1 MKLRNKQMVY
11 HPVDFDIDDFLSR
24 IQGNKP
30 PFVCPSETCQ
40 KVCRSYNYMQKHML
54 LHRPPTP
61 IDIPGPVVNGNISAG
76 FKCLSSLKNASD
88 QTSKE
93 LILLSDTAK
102 DFCQQQNRNSMVFT
116 DAHSSVVF
124 EASSATKGH
133 TFRCNIYVPLTIRIQ
148 NAPNQIEEDPSMSIQ
163 AVSKPEG
170 ISINKKQT
178 FGRSKILHHKNKGRI
193 KNNKNGLVM
202 GQSSD
207 KQKYESC
214 EKGSFH
220 TSGVEVNS
228 TIEIPKAV
236 YSIDPEFSIRKS
248 IRLKE
253 GSSYIRFIEKTAD
266 ELDEVV
272 EYDLDEEDLFWLER
286 INAKRKSLSLLPV
299 TESTLE
305 WVMDRFEKKARFRM
319 SSSSGCETT
328 DVYPDIGGNHSGI
341 DDDAVCAVCQDGTCE
356 NTNVILFCDVCNL
369 AVHQECYGVPYVPEG
384 PWLCRKCLHSPSEP
398 VSCVLC
404 PNRGGAFKKTTDDRW
419 AHVICGLWVPEVMFA
434 NLTFLE
440 PLEGI
445 DRIAP
450 ARWRLQCF
458 ICKQRNVGACIQC
471 HKSSCYRA
479 FHVTC
484 AQHAGLY
491 MKIEHTDDPGD
502 SGIRKSAFCDQ
513 HCPPDHFSSSNKGM
527 YAHSD
532 SDGAQSPERV
542 ARIHLR
548 KARKI
553 LAERRNSKPSVCV
566 PIVSKAK
573 MNLILSKLSGV
584 SGDKMEFLK
593 QTYAFWKLK
602 REFRRGV
609 PLLKRLQA
617 CSLHRSAANFAV
629 AATTGDAESHQMRAH
644 LKFWQQLRQD
654 LERGRLLSELIRK
667 RERIKR
673 DIFRSFVKE
682 IELKIKPF
690 VVFQLRFIDK
700 LQALDTNQFFA
711 KPVEPSLAPDYALI
725 IKNPMDFSTIRK
737 KIENFDYITMDDL
750 LSDFDLMLENCF
762 EYNRETSIYY
772 TAAVKLRERSK
783 PIISEA
789 LALMKQ
795 INFCPKTGLLLENA
809 QIKSEM
815 TEQSSHQDNIENSS
829 KTKENC
835 TQSMNSINIDYG
847 KNLIYTPVLLH
858 VSSTKKSSNCSLTS
872 ERVHSPLKELI
883 NCGQNSSLPSN
894 IRSRLRSF
902 HSPTT
907 TPNES
912 PVSITT
918 NGNFDFTSPTTAVS
932 GGITTTTST
941 SKALDSTVLPRKRRL
956 SSTSGDRKFLYSPAL
971 CDVDYRKSA
980 KIARLNL
987 HSPENAFAQAYTKS
1001 TNCFENLIK
1010 SPRINES
1017 ANCKWN
1023 SSNNLV
1029 TSNGPTGL
1037 QVYQVTRSTNEMDGL
1052 ASLSN
1057 GPAFTRYRIGRLSRG
1072 DDEDD
1077 EDDSEES
1084 DDDESDEGYIV
1095 YPNTNSSTPNHGHD
1109 SDRSHFRQQQHSKQ
1123 ELEFE
1128 ANKKC
1133 VVNKTV
1139 TTTTV
1144 VGTSRMAFVNK
1155 RSPVSRLKSA
1165 YRLKAK
1171 QASMNTKNSKHKKG
1185 TLKEFTTNDNL
1196 RGTHFNTPSS
1206 VSILINDSRLTS
1218 DSDTLFTK
1226 FLPKTDTINSNNTQ
1240 RVSDVIK
1247 NNITEPVDRLD
1258 HNGSSLDNELDTK
1271 ANSCLTDPLSVS
1283 SNIEVSYSNNS
1294 RPIRSP
1300 LSRVSSRGSIT
1311 EDMLSEHQFSPLDI
1325 VWAKCLGSPW
1335 YPAIIVDPDAN
1346 EGYSHNGVP
1355 IPQPPESVLK
1365 WGKRIVCN
1373 KSTDDLELLLVLF
1386 FDTKRTWQWLS
1397 PQKLQPLGMNKE
1409 LDCEKLREGR
1419 RSKMKHSVT
1428 KAYRRAVEH
1437 ICKVHGRPYPYT
1449 DGKSTDIAVFTL

>member
-1 MKLRNKQMVY
+1 MVY

-54 LHRPPTP
+54 LHRPPAP
-61 IDIPGPVVNGNISAG
+61 IDIPGPLVNVEVSSNFNCGPSKNDSDKIAKMSMVVSHPTENV
-76 FKCLSSLKNASD
+76 
-88 QTSKE
+88 
-93 LILLSDTAK
+93 
-102 DFCQQQNRNSMVFT
+102 CQQQKKTRMAFT
-116 DAHSSVVF
+116 DAHTSVVF
-124 EASSATKGH
+124 EASPATKGH
-133 TFRCNIYVPLTIRIQ
+133 TFRCNICVPLTIRLQ
-148 NAPNQIEEDPSMSIQ
+148 NMSNEITESDSFSPTQTLSKSED
-163 AVSKPEG
+163 VLT
-170 ISINKKQT
+170 NKKQPSS
-178 FGRSKILHHKNKGRI
+178 RSKMFHHKNKGRI
-193 KNNKNGLVM
+193 KNNKSGLV
-202 GQSSD
+202 SD
-207 KQKYESC
+207 KQSDLC
-214 EKGSFH
+214 EKGS
-220 TSGVEVNS
+220 TYKNGTEVHHNVVD
-228 TIEIPKAV
+228 IPKAV

-248 IRLKE
+248 VRLKE
-253 GSSYIRFIEKTAD
+253 GSSYIRFIEKTSD
-266 ELDEVV
+266 ELDEIV
-272 EYDLDEEDLFWLER
+272 EYDLDEEDLFWLGR
-286 INAKRKSLSLLPV
+286 INAKRNSQSLPPV
-299 TESTLE
+299 AESTLE
-305 WVMDRFEKKARFRM
+305 WIMDRFEKKARFRF
-319 SSSSGCETT
+319 SSNGCETT
-328 DVYPDIGGNHSGI
+328 DILPDIGGNHSGI
-341 DDDAVCAVCQDGTCE
+341 DEDAVCAVCQDGTCE

-404 PNRGGAFKKTTDDRW
+404 PNRDGAFKKTTDDRW

-502 SGIRKSAFCDQ
+502 LGIRKSAFCDQ

-532 SDGAQSPERV
+532 SDGPQSPERA

-573 MNLILSKLSGV
+573 LDLILSKLSGV

-629 AATTGDAESHQMRAH
+629 AATTGDAESHRMRAH

-667 RERIKR
+667 RERIKH
-673 DIFRSFVKE
+673 DIFRLFVTE
-682 IELKIKPF
+682 IELKIQPL
-690 VVFQLRFIDK
+690 VIFQLRFIDQ
-700 LQALDTNQFFA
+700 LQVLDTNQFFA
-711 KPVEPSLAPDYALI
+711 EPVEPSLAPDYNLI
-725 IKNPMDFSTIRK
+725 IKKPMDFSTMRK
-737 KIENFDYITMDDL
+737 KIQNFEYLTMNEL
-750 LSDFDLMLENCF
+750 LSDFNLMLDNCF

-789 LALMKQ
+789 LAMEKQ
-795 INFCPKTGLLLENA
+795 ISFCPKTGLLLENV
-809 QIKSEM
+809 QKK
-815 TEQSSHQDNIENSS
+815 TEINNQSSHEDNIENTS
-829 KTKENC
+829 KTNENYA
-835 TQSMNSINIDYG
+835 QSVNSMDGNYNYR
-847 KNLIYTPVLLH
+847 KNSPNSPVLLH
-858 VSSTKKSSNCSLTS
+858 LSTTRKPKCLLTTNK
-872 ERVHSPLKELI
+872 RVHSPLKELI
-883 NCGQNSSLPSN
+883 NCDQNSSIPSN

-907 TPNES
+907 PNQS
-912 PVSITT
+912 PISFTT
-918 NGNFDFTSPTTAVS
+918 NGNFDFTSPNNTNNGA
-932 GGITTTTST
+932 TTST
-941 SKALDSTVLPRKRRL
+941 ISDTTTNPFTNIVMDSSNLSRKRRL
-956 SSTSGDRKFLYSPAL
+956 SSTSGDRNPYLSPIL
-971 CDVDYRKSA
+971 LNGDCRKPA
-980 KIARLNL
+980 KLARVQP
-987 HSPENAFAQAYTKS
+987 HSPGNAFAQAYNKS
-1001 TNCFENLIK
+1001 ANGFENLIG
-1010 SPRINES
+1010 SPRNS
-1017 ANCKWN
+1017 DCKWN
-1023 SSNNLV
+1023 PSNLLSV
-1029 TSNGPTGL
+1029 KDSTSFHTR
-1037 QVYQVTRSTNEMDGL
+1037 QVARSTNEVNEL
-1052 ASLSN
+1052 ISLSN

-1077 EDDSEES
+1077 EDDSEET
-1084 DDDESDEGYIV
+1084 DDDESDDGCIV
-1095 YPNTNSSTPNHGHD
+1095 HPNTNSSTPNPSHN
-1109 SDRSHFRQQQHSKQ
+1109 SDRFLREHQQQSSKQ
-1123 ELEFE
+1123 DPEVRI
-1128 ANKKC
+1128 NKRPT
-1133 VVNKTV
+1133 VVSK
-1139 TTTTV
+1139 TTTL
-1144 VGTSRMAFVNK
+1144 VGASRMAFANK
-1155 RSPVSRLKSA
+1155 RSPVSRLKSV
-1165 YRLKAK
+1165 YRFRAK
-1171 QASMNTKNSKHKKG
+1171 QASMNIRKSKHKRRAPLPNELGANK
-1185 TLKEFTTNDNL
+1185 NL
-1196 RGTHFNTPSS
+1196 QNAQSNIPSP
-1206 VSILINDSRLTS
+1206 ILAPFNDSHLTS

-1226 FLPKTDTINSNNTQ
+1226 FLPKTGIVISNSIQRDHNAVNSNF
-1240 RVSDVIK
+1240 
-1247 NNITEPVDRLD
+1247 EPVNRSHHTDLP
-1258 HNGSSLDNELDTK
+1258 LDNEFDTK
-1271 ANSCLTDPLSVS
+1271 ASCITDPLSIS
-1283 SNIEVSYSNNS
+1283 SNIETSYSSNS
-1294 RPIRSP
+1294 KPIRSP
-1300 LSRVSSRGSIT
+1300 LSRVSSRGSIG
-1311 EDMLSEHQFSPLDI
+1311 EDIFPEHQFSPLDI

-1355 IPQPPESVLK
+1355 IPIPPESVLK
-1365 WGKRIVCN
+1365 WGKQIACN
-1373 KSTDDLELLLVLF
+1373 KSSDDLELLLVLF

-1397 PQKLQPLGMNKE
+1397 LQKLQPLGINKE
-1409 LDCEKLREGR
+1409 LDYERLREGR

>member
-1 MKLRNKQMVY
+1 MVY

-54 LHRPPTP
+54 LHRPPAP
-61 IDIPGPVVNGNISAG
+61 IDIPGPLVNGEVSSN
-76 FKCLSSLKNASD
+76 FKCAPALENSSGQIGKAPIVVGHPTENLCR
-88 QTSKE
+88 QQSK
-93 LILLSDTAK
+93 TP
-102 DFCQQQNRNSMVFT
+102 MTFT
-116 DAHSSVVF
+116 DAHSFVVF
-124 EASSATKGH
+124 EASPATKGH
-133 TFRCNIYVPLTIRIQ
+133 TFRCNICVPLTICLQ
-148 NAPNQIEEDPSMSIQ
+148 NMSNKVEDKNSCTSAQ
-163 AVSKPEG
+163 VLSKPEG
-170 ISINKKQT
+170 VPINKKQPSS
-178 FGRSKILHHKNKGRI
+178 RSKMLHHKNKGRI
-193 KNNKNGLVM
+193 KNNKSGLTM
-202 GQSSD
+202 GQFSD
-207 KQKYESC
+207 KQQSDIC
-214 EKGSFH
+214 GKGSLY
-220 TSGVEVNS
+220 TNGMEVNNV
-228 TIEIPKAV
+228 IDVPKVV

-248 IRLKE
+248 VRLKE
-253 GSSYIRFIEKTAD
+253 GSSYIRFIEKTSD

-272 EYDLDEEDLFWLER
+272 EYDLDEEDLFWLKR
-286 INAKRKSLSLLPV
+286 INAKRNSLSLPPV
-299 TESTLE
+299 SESTLE
-305 WVMDRFEKKARFRM
+305 WIMDRFEKKARFRLFT
-319 SSSSGCETT
+319 SNGCETT
-328 DVYPDIGGNHSGI
+328 DVLPDIGGNHSGI
-341 DDDAVCAVCQDGTCE
+341 DEDAVCAVCQDGTCE

-445 DRIAP
+445 DRIAT

-502 SGIRKSAFCDQ
+502 LGIRKSAFCDQ

-532 SDGAQSPERV
+532 SDGPQSPERA

-573 MNLILSKLSGV
+573 LDLILSKLSGV

-629 AATTGDAESHQMRAH
+629 AATTGDAESHRMRAH

-673 DIFRSFVKE
+673 DIFRLFVTE
-682 IELKIKPF
+682 IEFKIKPL
-690 VVFQLRFIDK
+690 VVFQLRFIDQ

-711 KPVEPSLAPDYALI
+711 EPVEPSLAPDYSLI
-725 IKNPMDFSTIRK
+725 IKKPMDFSTMRK
-737 KIENFDYITMDDL
+737 KIENFEYCTINEL
-750 LSDFDLMLENCF
+750 LSDFNLMLENCF
-762 EYNRETSIYY
+762 EYNRETSVYY

-789 LALMKQ
+789 LTIAKQ
-795 INFCPKTGLLLENA
+795 INFCPKTGLLLENV
-809 QIKSEM
+809 QIKTE
-815 TEQSSHQDNIENSS
+815 TNEQSSHQDNIENSS
-829 KTKENC
+829 KTNENC
-835 TQSMNSINIDYG
+835 IQSVNSLNTSY
-847 KNLIYTPVLLH
+847 NYRENPTNSPVLHHL
-858 VSSTKKSSNCSLTS
+858 STTRKPSKCSLTTN
-872 ERVHSPLKELI
+872 EQRVHSPLKELI
-883 NCGQNSSLPSN
+883 NCDRNSSVPSS

-902 HSPTT
+902 HSPTK
-907 TPNES
+907 PNQS
-912 PVSITT
+912 PISFTT
-918 NGNFDFTSPTTAVS
+918 NGNFEFISSNNATTSTTAIN
-932 GGITTTTST
+932 GTTTTNT
-941 SKALDSTVLPRKRRL
+941 IVDSSVLPRKRRL
-956 SSTSGDRKFLYSPAL
+956 SSTNGDRELHLSPTL
-971 CDVDYRKSA
+971 HNGDCRKPS
-980 KIARLNL
+980 KLARLQS
-987 HSPENAFAQAYTKS
+987 HSPGNAFAQAYTNS
-1001 TNCFENLIK
+1001 ANCFENLIK
-1010 SPRINES
+1010 SPGNNES
-1017 ANCKWN
+1017 TNCKWN
-1023 SSNNLV
+1023 PSNLLAAND
-1029 TSNGPTGL
+1029 SNCL
-1037 QVYQVTRSTNEMDGL
+1037 QIHQVARSTNEMNGL
-1052 ASLSN
+1052 ISLSH

-1077 EDDSEES
+1077 EDDSEET
-1084 DDDESDEGYIV
+1084 DEDESDDGCIV
-1095 YPNTNSSTPNHGHD
+1095 YPNTNSSTPNPSHD
-1109 SDRSHFRQQQHSKQ
+1109 SDRSLCRHYQQQRSKQ
-1123 ELEFE
+1123 DPEVEI
-1128 ANKKC
+1128 NKKSNI
-1133 VVNKTV
+1133 VNR
-1139 TTTTV
+1139 TTTLI
-1144 VGTSRMAFVNK
+1144 GTSRMAFANK

-1165 YRLKAK
+1165 YRFKTK
-1171 QASMNTKNSKHKKG
+1171 QTSMNIRKYKHKRRSSSLSK
-1185 TLKEFTTNDNL
+1185 FTAKNKLHTTELNI
-1196 RGTHFNTPSS
+1196 PSP
-1206 VSILINDSRLTS
+1206 ILVPSNDSHITS
-1218 DSDTLFTK
+1218 DFDTLFTK
-1226 FLPKTDTINSNNTQ
+1226 FLPKTGIIKSNNIQ
-1240 RVSDVIK
+1240 RDHDVVNIHFESVNRSDHIDL
-1247 NNITEPVDRLD
+1247 P
-1258 HNGSSLDNELDTK
+1258 LDNEFDTK
-1271 ANSCLTDPLSVS
+1271 ANCIADPLSVS
-1283 SNIEVSYSNNS
+1283 SNIETSYTSNS
-1294 RPIRSP
+1294 KPLKSP
-1300 LSRVSSRGSIT
+1300 LSRVSSRGSVG
-1311 EDMLSEHQFSPLDI
+1311 EDIFTEHQFSPLDI

-1355 IPQPPESVLK
+1355 IPLPPESVLK
-1365 WGKRIVCN
+1365 WGKRIASN

-1397 PQKLQPLGMNKE
+1397 PQKLQPLGINKE
-1409 LDCEKLREGR
+1409 LDYERLREGR
-1419 RSKMKHSVT
+1419 KSKMKHSVT